1 MLLVMFQLDMQVIKI
16 KNKNF
21 KFIIVIILLI
31 FIGSYYVGNSGYYEY
46 HMQEKTIL
54 TNNKIKE
61 FEEDVKNNKDIDI
74 KDYLVNEEI
83 DYSNKLTNI
92 VYGASNEGTI
102 ITRKIIKKIFRK
114 LSYLV
119 ED

>member
-1 MLLVMFQLDMQVIKI
+1 MIM
-16 KNKNF
+16 KNKYL
-21 KFIIVIILLI
+21 KFIILIVFIIYI
-31 FIGSYYVGNSGYYEY
+31 SAYYVGTTGYYEY

-61 FEEDVKNNKDIDI
+61 FERDIKESKDIDI
-74 KDYLVNEEI
+74 KTYLDTKDI
-83 DYSNKLTNI
+83 DYTNKLSNI
-92 VYGASNEGTI
+92 VYDVSTKGTKVA
-102 ITRKIIKKIFRK
+102 RKVIKAIFKK